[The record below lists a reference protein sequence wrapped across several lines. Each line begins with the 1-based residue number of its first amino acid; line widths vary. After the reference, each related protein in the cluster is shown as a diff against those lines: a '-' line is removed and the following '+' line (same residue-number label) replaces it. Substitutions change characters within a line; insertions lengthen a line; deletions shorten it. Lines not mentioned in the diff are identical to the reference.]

1 MALTMDSILKLSNQK
16 KILILVGLLC
26 AIAGLYGYSFFLPLQ
41 DEIARLKAEDDKATR
56 EVHESEA
63 ITRELA
69 SFKVQVKN
77 LTEELNRALA
87 QLPNE
92 KEIPEMLRNVSTLGK
107 ESNLEFTLFKP
118 RPEDPRQ
125 FYARVPIELTILGT
139 YHNVGVFFDRVS
151 KLPRIINVV
160 DFNMTRA
167 KDIKGRPEGKD
178 EILIKTSCL
187 LNTYRF
193 IEKKAE
199 ERKGDDKKGAKK
211 EVPQKGEEKPEK
223 K

>member
-1 MALTMDSILKLSNQK
+1 MALTMDSILKLSTQK
-16 KILILVGLLC
+16 KILILIGLLC
-26 AIAGLYGYSFFLPLQ
+26 VIGGLYGYTLFLPIQ
-41 DEIARLKAEDDKATR
+41 DEIARLKAEDDKTTR

-69 SFKVQVKN
+69 TFRAQVKT
-77 LTEELNRALA
+77 LTEELNQALA

-92 KEIPEMLRNVSTLGK
+92 KEIPEMLKNVSTLGK
-107 ESNLEFTLFKP
+107 ESSLEFTLFKP

-139 YHNVGVFFDRVS
+139 YHNTGVFFDRVS

-160 DFNMTRA
+160 DFNMIRA
-167 KDIKGRPEGKD
+167 KDVKGRSDGKD

-199 ERKGDDKKGAKK
+199 ERKGENKKGARK
-211 EVPQKGEEKPEK
+211 EAPSKGEEKAKQE
-223 K
+223 

>member
-1 MALTMDSILKLSNQK
+1 MALTMDSILKLSTQK
-16 KILILVGLLC
+16 KILILAAILC
-26 AIAGLYGYSFFLPLQ
+26 VIAGLYGYTLFLPMQ
-41 DEIARLKAEDDKATR
+41 DDLVRLKAEDDKTTR
-56 EVHESEA
+56 ELHESEA

-69 SFKVQVKN
+69 IFKAQVKN
-77 LTEELNRALA
+77 LTEELDRALA

-92 KEIPEMLRNVSTLGK
+92 KEIPEMLKNVSTLGK
-107 ESNLEFTLFKP
+107 ESSLEFTLFKP

-125 FYARVPIELTILGT
+125 FYARVPVELTIMGS
-139 YHNVGVFFDRVS
+139 YHNTGIFFDRVS

-167 KDIKGRPEGKD
+167 KDAKGRSDAKD

-199 ERKGDDKKGAKK
+199 ERKGEDKKGGKK
-211 EVPQKGEEKPEK
+211 EEPQKGEEKPRRK
-223 K
+223 